1 MDNSKIKETLKSYF
15 VNLEEEHLNNIIK
28 HSSFL
33 KSKKGSK
40 LIYEGKRHH
49 YFYLLIKGSVK
60 SYYTK
65 DSKEICT
72 WFGFENEIIGTTS
85 TLQGLP
91 SNESIRLL
99 EDSILIRF
107 NIQEMIKLTQSNIK
121 MCQLLNSLW
130 ADHSL
135 FLEDKLRILQFSNS
149 QERLEALTNYNSEI
163 LQRVSLTDVAS
174 FLGISRETLS
184 RIRAK
189 K

>member
-1 MDNSKIKETLKSYF
+1 
-15 VNLEEEHLNNIIK
+15 
-28 HSSFL
+28 
-33 KSKKGSK
+33 
-40 LIYEGKRHH
+40 
-49 YFYLLIKGSVK
+49 
-60 SYYTK
+60 
-65 DSKEICT
+65 
-72 WFGFENEIIGTTS
+72 
-85 TLQGLP
+85 
-91 SNESIRLL
+91 
-99 EDSILIRF
+99 
-107 NIQEMIKLTQSNIK
+107 MIKLTQTNIK